1 MHTLNNTGIA
11 TPRALVP
18 FLENHQQADGS
29 VRIPEKLQPYMMGK
43 KFIGGKNRRIK
54 AKPRV
59 SRVLFCNLSPSAGPG
74 GEIFPQD
81 TKVSDEKLTKKR
93 SRI

>member
-1 MHTLNNTGIA
+1 MGSEMCIRDRNNTGIA

-43 KFIGGKNRRIK
+43 KFIGGKK
-54 AKPRV
+54 
-59 SRVLFCNLSPSAGPG
+59 
-74 GEIFPQD
+74 
-81 TKVSDEKLTKKR
+81 
-93 SRI
+93 